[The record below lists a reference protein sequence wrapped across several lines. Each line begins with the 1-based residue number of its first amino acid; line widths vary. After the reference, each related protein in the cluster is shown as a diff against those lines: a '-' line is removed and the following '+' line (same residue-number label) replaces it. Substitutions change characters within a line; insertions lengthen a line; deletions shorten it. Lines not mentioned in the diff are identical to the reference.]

1 MPDQPL
7 TLADFEVTRITFDR
21 KIVSQYQSR
30 AEYVNL
36 AFELM
41 KEVGVITAVL
51 ASAYRFDENYK
62 PRLWSRNEA
71 IKGGLMVRLTK
82 LQRGILDAYQADHFE
97 IADVSQAA
105 NRNNYKLEYLIKI
118 NTDELFEAYVVYSLR
133 EEKKLLNMIQS
144 NIAQRGHEIPIEVS
158 MKVSIEDAFVSSGIR
173 PEEIDE
179 RKTNPWGASIW
190 HKAKEVGL
198 GAAYQALVGLP
209 NHAVHGNWQ
218 DLVTY
223 QLERDGEQFK
233 PFTDWTP
240 ARSEILFMAAMLSVG
255 ASQVYLNDLMPESGD
270 RKQVD
275 EYLADLHERVHE
287 AFELMANSRTLEHG
301 SDMRIVLPV
310 SPPRKNPSRTT
321 WSRCGGNEAHIYVRS
336 CTGHPNLNLRATH
349 CTDSRAL
356 IKTDLQMGTRWRLSF
371 AAASGPLA

>member
-1 MPDQPL
+1 MCSVWTEIMPDQPL

-30 AEYVNL
+30 AQYVNL

-51 ASAYRFDENYK
+51 ASAYRLDDNYR

-97 IADVSQAA
+97 IADILVRPLTETII
-105 NRNNYKLEYLIKI
+105 NLEYLIKI

-133 EEKKLLNMIQS
+133 EEKKLLNTIQS

-233 PFTDWTP
+233 PFTEWTP
-240 ARSEILFMAAMLSVG
+240 ARPEILFMAAMLSVG
-255 ASQVYLNDLMPESGD
+255 ASQVYLNDLMPEFGD
-270 RKQVD
+270 RKQID

-287 AFELMANSRTLEHG
+287 AFELYGEFEDTRTRQRHA
-301 SDMRIVLPV
+301 DRIAGVI
-310 SPPRKNPSRTT
+310 PPKES
-321 WSRCGGNEAHIYVRS
+321 
-336 CTGHPNLNLRATH
+336 
-349 CTDSRAL
+349 
-356 IKTDLQMGTRWRLSF
+356 
-371 AAASGPLA
+371 